1 MGKLTI
7 CNLEKS
13 LTIYEMSLYTTRLC
27 MEDTY
32 VDCPTYEQTYW
43 VGDARNE
50 VEDYLR
56 ERLGGI
62 FLETIKHAL
71 QISP

>member
-1 MGKLTI
+1 
-7 CNLEKS
+7 
-13 LTIYEMSLYTTRLC
+13 

-32 VDCPTYEQTYW
+32 VDCPTEQTYW

-62 FLETIKHAL
+62 SLGTIKHAL
-71 QISP
+71 QISH